1 RDAAVQTEQS
11 KDAVQDFQQEVRVD
25 YTGLL
30 SFLQRVE
37 DAVIK
42 ELNKN
47 WKSHAF
53 DGFEVNWTD
62 QDETVCLHTL
72 SYPEAQ
78 DQNLQVTS
86 VSWNATGSV
95 IACSYGRLDDGD
107 WSTEKSYVCT
117 WNLDRRGLNP
127 QHPDLV
133 VDVPSSVMCL
143 AFHPSQPSLIAGGL
157 FSGELV
163 VWDTSRT
170 EDPVIWRTGM
180 TDDTH
185 TDPVYQVNWLPDTK
199 HRNHARLLSVATDGK
214 ILLWREERDGRLA
227 LAEGFAIVAQQVP
240 RSTWLKKVAWGE
252 AAVGVTSLSFSHF
265 DADVFIVGVEGGYS
279 LRCSAVVQTA
289 ALPRPGG
296 SVPLRAPAEFAFSP
310 HAGPVYSVSCS
321 PFHRQVL
328 HVGHSHCLALSTDF
342 SNSPWG
348 NLFLSCGTDGQ
359 VHLHSIYQRNTCSVY
374 AGLQFDHWFLQL
386 RLGKAREVHLFDL
399 ARSKQKPT
407 VSLKQSMSDCPV
419 YCLEFNTKHTRLL
432 AAGDAAGTVK
442 VWQLSSDFTEQGP
455 REMSHLEQLA
465 RFHVRDAII
474 GLFPGQV
481 LKERQRGGERALGL
495 PRGIDRQP
503 SHSPGHKPE
512 EHNYAQHGNSLAV
525 GTIWLRV
532 GRPDQSL
539 PTEQKT
545 EQGFPSELRARKAL
559 SISSLD
565 FTFSVSRLIMKAMYS
580 CSETCPS
587 LPAKHRVSTQ
597 STALPG
603 PPERGWNCSG
613 RSERLNGL
621 EAVAL
626 WQRMEQLSTSLS
638 GADNKGATNGSGQQ
652 ETSMCQKYFPN
663 LPLACV
669 LATHLNIMLNSFRA
683 SSVTPV
689 VFLKRKQQS

>member
-1 RDAAVQTEQS
+1 MFADRAAPGADVQSLWRSARSARCEAKTCQTGKISTAEAAAQSHTARDAAVQTEQS
-11 KDAVQDFQQEVRVD
+11 KDAVQDFQQEVQVD

-37 DAVIK
+37 GAVIK

-62 QDETVCLHTL
+62 QDETVLCLHTL

-117 WNLDRRGLNP
+117 WNLDRRGLDP

-133 VDVPSSVMCL
+133 VDVPSSVMCV

-214 ILLWREERDGRLA
+214 ILVWREERDGRLA
-227 LAEGFAIVAQQVP
+227 LAEGFAIVAQQIP
-240 RSTWLKKVAWGE
+240 RSTRLKKVAWGE

-265 DADVFIVGVEGGYS
+265 DAGVFVVGVEGGYS
-279 LRCSAVVQTA
+279 LRCSTLAQA
-289 ALPRPGG
+289 PALPRPGG
-296 SVPLRAPAEFAFSP
+296 SVPLRAPAELAFSP

-321 PFHRQVL
+321 PFHR
-328 HVGHSHCLALSTDF
+328 
-342 SNSPWG
+342 

-359 VHLHSIYQRNTCSVY
+359 VHLHSM
-374 AGLQFDHWFLQL
+374 LQTQPLFALQL
-386 RLGKAREVHLFDL
+386 SKKYLFCVCWSPVRPLVFAAASGEGEVHLFDL
-399 ARSKQKPT
+399 ARSTQKPT
-407 VSLKQSMSDCPV
+407 VSLKQSVSDCPV

-442 VWQLSSDFTEQGP
+442 VWQLSSGFTEQGP

-465 RFHVRDAII
+465 
-474 GLFPGQV
+474 
-481 LKERQRGGERALGL
+481 
-495 PRGIDRQP
+495 
-503 SHSPGHKPE
+503 
-512 EHNYAQHGNSLAV
+512 
-525 GTIWLRV
+525 
-532 GRPDQSL
+532 
-539 PTEQKT
+539 
-545 EQGFPSELRARKAL
+545 SE
-559 SISSLD
+559 
-565 FTFSVSRLIMKAMYS
+565 IM
-580 CSETCPS
+580 
-587 LPAKHRVSTQ
+587 
-597 STALPG
+597 
-603 PPERGWNCSG
+603 
-613 RSERLNGL
+613 
-621 EAVAL
+621 
-626 WQRMEQLSTSLS
+626 
-638 GADNKGATNGSGQQ
+638 D
-652 ETSMCQKYFPN
+652 
-663 LPLACV
+663 
-669 LATHLNIMLNSFRA
+669 
-683 SSVTPV
+683 
-689 VFLKRKQQS
+689 

>member
-1 RDAAVQTEQS
+1 DPPGDRRALCGPGMFADRTAPGADVQSLWRSARSTRCEAKTCQTGKISTAEAAAQSHTAQDAAVQTDQS
-11 KDAVQDFQQEVRVD
+11 KDAVQDIQQEVQVD

-47 WKSHAF
+47 WRSHAF

-62 QDETVCLHTL
+62 QDETVLCLHTL

-78 DQNLQVTS
+78 DQNLQVTG

-117 WNLDRRGLNP
+117 WNLDRRRLNP

-199 HRNHARLLSVATDGK
+199 HRNHSRLLSVATDGK
-214 ILLWREERDGRLA
+214 ILVWREERDGRLA
-227 LAEGFAIVAQQVP
+227 LAEGFAIVAQQIP
-240 RSTWLKKVAWGE
+240 RSTRLKKMAWGE

-265 DADVFIVGVEGGYS
+265 DPAVFVVGVEGGYS
-279 LRCSAVVQTA
+279 LRCSTA
-289 ALPRPGG
+289 AQTPAPPRPGA
-296 SVPLRAPAEFAFSP
+296 SVPLRAPAELAFSP

-321 PFHRQVL
+321 PFHRQSCFL
-328 HVGHSHCLALSTDF
+328 LPPSSR
-342 SNSPWG
+342 

-359 VHLHSIYQRNTCSVY
+359 VHLHSM
-374 AGLQFDHWFLQL
+374 LQTQPLFALELSKKYLFCVCWSPVRPLVFAAAS
-386 RLGKAREVHLFDL
+386 GEGVHLFDL
-399 ARSKQKPT
+399 ARSMQKPT

-465 RFHVRDAII
+465 
-474 GLFPGQV
+474 
-481 LKERQRGGERALGL
+481 
-495 PRGIDRQP
+495 
-503 SHSPGHKPE
+503 
-512 EHNYAQHGNSLAV
+512 
-525 GTIWLRV
+525 
-532 GRPDQSL
+532 
-539 PTEQKT
+539 
-545 EQGFPSELRARKAL
+545 SE
-559 SISSLD
+559 
-565 FTFSVSRLIMKAMYS
+565 IM
-580 CSETCPS
+580 
-587 LPAKHRVSTQ
+587 
-597 STALPG
+597 
-603 PPERGWNCSG
+603 
-613 RSERLNGL
+613 
-621 EAVAL
+621 
-626 WQRMEQLSTSLS
+626 
-638 GADNKGATNGSGQQ
+638 D
-652 ETSMCQKYFPN
+652 
-663 LPLACV
+663 
-669 LATHLNIMLNSFRA
+669 
-683 SSVTPV
+683 
-689 VFLKRKQQS
+689 

>member
-1 RDAAVQTEQS
+1 MAPPRSVCRSQAGGLGARVTPSRRAGLHGKRRRGRRERGRPRPLGVTPDPPRDRRALSGPGMFADRTEPGADVQSLWRSARSARCEVKTCQTGKISTAEAAVQSHTARDTAVQTELS
-11 KDAVQDFQQEVRVD
+11 KDAVQDFQQEVQVD

-62 QDETVCLHTL
+62 QDETVLCLHTL

-107 WSTEKSYVCT
+107 WSREKSYVCT

-199 HRNHARLLSVATDGK
+199 HRNHSRLLSVATDGK
-214 ILLWREERDGRLA
+214 ILVWREEQDGRLA
-227 LAEGFAIVAQQVP
+227 LAEGFAIVAQQIP
-240 RSTWLKKVAWGE
+240 RSTRLKKMAWGE

-265 DADVFIVGVEGGYS
+265 DPGVFVVGVEGGYS
-279 LRCSAVVQTA
+279 LRCSTA
-289 ALPRPGG
+289 AQTPALLRPGG
-296 SVPLRAPAEFAFSP
+296 SVPLRAPAELAFSP

-321 PFHRQVL
+321 PFHR
-328 HVGHSHCLALSTDF
+328 
-342 SNSPWG
+342 

-359 VHLHSIYQRNTCSVY
+359 VHFHSM
-374 AGLQFDHWFLQL
+374 LQTQPLFALQL
-386 RLGKAREVHLFDL
+386 AKKYLFCVCWSPVRPLVFAAASGEGEVHLFDL
-399 ARSKQKPT
+399 ARSIQKPT

-455 REMSHLEQLA
+455 KEMSYLEQLA
-465 RFHVRDAII
+465 
-474 GLFPGQV
+474 
-481 LKERQRGGERALGL
+481 
-495 PRGIDRQP
+495 
-503 SHSPGHKPE
+503 
-512 EHNYAQHGNSLAV
+512 
-525 GTIWLRV
+525 
-532 GRPDQSL
+532 
-539 PTEQKT
+539 
-545 EQGFPSELRARKAL
+545 SE
-559 SISSLD
+559 
-565 FTFSVSRLIMKAMYS
+565 IM
-580 CSETCPS
+580 
-587 LPAKHRVSTQ
+587 
-597 STALPG
+597 
-603 PPERGWNCSG
+603 
-613 RSERLNGL
+613 
-621 EAVAL
+621 
-626 WQRMEQLSTSLS
+626 
-638 GADNKGATNGSGQQ
+638 D
-652 ETSMCQKYFPN
+652 
-663 LPLACV
+663 
-669 LATHLNIMLNSFRA
+669 
-683 SSVTPV
+683 
-689 VFLKRKQQS
+689 

>member
-1 RDAAVQTEQS
+1 PRPPPDPRDHRALSGPSGAGMFSDRTAPGADVQSLWRSARSARCEAKTCQTGKISTAEAAAQSHTARDAAVQTEQS
-11 KDAVQDFQQEVRVD
+11 KDAVQDFQQEVQVD

-62 QDETVCLHTL
+62 QDETVSCLHTL

-78 DQNLQVTS
+78 NQNLQVTS

-95 IACSYGRLDDGD
+95 IACSYGRLDNGD

-214 ILLWREERDGRLA
+214 ILVWREERDGRLA

-240 RSTWLKKVAWGE
+240 RSTRLKKAAWGE

-265 DADVFIVGVEGGYS
+265 DADVFVVGVEGGYS
-279 LRCSAVVQTA
+279 LRCSALAQAA

-321 PFHRQVL
+321 PFHRQL
-328 HVGHSHCLALSTDF
+328 FLLPPSSR
-342 SNSPWG
+342 

-359 VHLHSIYQRNTCSVY
+359 VHLHSM
-374 AGLQFDHWFLQL
+374 LQTQPLFALQL
-386 RLGKAREVHLFDL
+386 SKKYLFCVCWSPVRPLVFAAASGEGVHLFDL

-465 RFHVRDAII
+465 
-474 GLFPGQV
+474 
-481 LKERQRGGERALGL
+481 
-495 PRGIDRQP
+495 
-503 SHSPGHKPE
+503 
-512 EHNYAQHGNSLAV
+512 
-525 GTIWLRV
+525 
-532 GRPDQSL
+532 
-539 PTEQKT
+539 
-545 EQGFPSELRARKAL
+545 SE
-559 SISSLD
+559 
-565 FTFSVSRLIMKAMYS
+565 IM
-580 CSETCPS
+580 
-587 LPAKHRVSTQ
+587 
-597 STALPG
+597 
-603 PPERGWNCSG
+603 
-613 RSERLNGL
+613 
-621 EAVAL
+621 
-626 WQRMEQLSTSLS
+626 
-638 GADNKGATNGSGQQ
+638 D
-652 ETSMCQKYFPN
+652 
-663 LPLACV
+663 
-669 LATHLNIMLNSFRA
+669 
-683 SSVTPV
+683 
-689 VFLKRKQQS
+689 

>member
-1 RDAAVQTEQS
+1 AMFADRTAPGADVPSLWRSARSARCEAKTCQTGKISTAEAAAQSHTAQDAAVQTEQS
-11 KDAVQDFQQEVRVD
+11 KDAVQDFQQEVQVD
-25 YTGLL
+25 YAGLV

-47 WKSHAF
+47 WTTHAF

-62 QDETVCLHTL
+62 QDETVLCLHTL

-78 DQNLQVTS
+78 DHNLQVTS

-214 ILLWREERDGRLA
+214 ILVWREERDGRLA
-227 LAEGFAIVAQQVP
+227 LAEGFAIVAQQIP
-240 RSTWLKKVAWGE
+240 RSTRLKKMAWGE

-265 DADVFIVGVEGGYS
+265 DPGVFVVGVEGGYS
-279 LRCSAVVQTA
+279 LRCSTQAQAPA

-296 SVPLRAPAEFAFSP
+296 SVPLRAPAELAFSP

-321 PFHRQVL
+321 PFHRQSCFL
-328 HVGHSHCLALSTDF
+328 LPPSAR
-342 SNSPWG
+342 

-359 VHLHSIYQRNTCSVY
+359 VHLHSM
-374 AGLQFDHWFLQL
+374 LQTQPLFALQL
-386 RLGKAREVHLFDL
+386 SKKYLFCVCWSPVRPLVFAAASGEGVHLFDL
-399 ARSKQKPT
+399 VRSTQKPT

-465 RFHVRDAII
+465 
-474 GLFPGQV
+474 
-481 LKERQRGGERALGL
+481 
-495 PRGIDRQP
+495 
-503 SHSPGHKPE
+503 
-512 EHNYAQHGNSLAV
+512 
-525 GTIWLRV
+525 
-532 GRPDQSL
+532 
-539 PTEQKT
+539 
-545 EQGFPSELRARKAL
+545 SE
-559 SISSLD
+559 
-565 FTFSVSRLIMKAMYS
+565 IM
-580 CSETCPS
+580 
-587 LPAKHRVSTQ
+587 
-597 STALPG
+597 
-603 PPERGWNCSG
+603 
-613 RSERLNGL
+613 
-621 EAVAL
+621 
-626 WQRMEQLSTSLS
+626 
-638 GADNKGATNGSGQQ
+638 D
-652 ETSMCQKYFPN
+652 
-663 LPLACV
+663 
-669 LATHLNIMLNSFRA
+669 
-683 SSVTPV
+683 
-689 VFLKRKQQS
+689 